1 MPDAGPSL
9 ESVTAT
15 AVRPQSRQSRW
26 LLPQA
31 PDPAAVAAL
40 CRELH
45 LPELVCR
52 LLVARGHRDIED
64 AKRYLR
70 PRLEHLSDPSTLG
83 DLDRAAE
90 RIVRAVRNRETILIH
105 GDYDVDGICSTTI
118 LTRSLTWLGGAVVPF
133 IPHRRDGYDLT
144 AAGSPRPERRARR
157 SSSHATVARVRLLQ
171 WRNSNAPEST

>member
-1 MPDAGPSL
+1 
-9 ESVTAT
+9 
-15 AVRPQSRQSRW
+15 
-26 LLPQA
+26 
-31 PDPAAVAAL
+31 

-64 AKRYLR
+64 AKSYLR
-70 PRLEHLSDPSTLG
+70 PRLEHLSDPSMLR

-105 GDYDVDGICSTTI
+105 GDYDVDGICWTTI
-118 LTRSLTWLGGAVVPF
+118 LNRYLTWLGGAGLPF

-144 AAGSPRPERRARR
+144 AAG
-157 SSSHATVARVRLLQ
+157 VAAAKAAGGPVLITSDLGTG
-171 WRNSNAPEST
+171 ALAGVAA